1 MPIQIMVLGCYHM
14 ANRHS
19 DIFNLEVAD
28 VRTPTKQAEL
38 EEVCACLKQFRPTKI
53 ALEVI
58 ADRPGLISSI
68 FENYNPERLLES
80 RDEVTQIG
88 LRLAHALGHPVVYGI
103 NELSDTIDYFPFP
116 QVEQFAQ
123 EHQQQAVLE
132 QMFAFGNQLKLDE
145 QKRHQSGTVREL
157 LHWQNTPDNIET
169 EMAQRYMPFLEIGDT
184 EEHPGADLNA
194 MWFLRNAKIFAKL
207 RRIIQADDRILVV
220 FGAGHAYWL
229 RHFAQLTPEFEM
241 IEPNQYLSTSLEFAT
256 Q

>member
-1 MPIQIMVLGCYHM
+1 M

-28 VRTPTKQAEL
+28 VRTPAKQAEL
-38 EEVCACLKQFRPTKI
+38 EKVCGCLKQFQPTKI

-58 ADRPGLISSI
+58 ADRPGLVSSI
-68 FENYNPERLLES
+68 FENYNPERLLDS

-88 LRLAHALGHPVVYGI
+88 LRLAHVLGHQVVYGI

-123 EHQQQAVLE
+123 EHQQQGVLE
-132 QMFAFGNQLKLDE
+132 QMFAFGKQQKLEDE
-145 QKRHQSGTVREL
+145 KRLQTNTVREL
-157 LHWQNTPDNIET
+157 LRRQNEPERFER
-169 EMAQRYMPFLEIGDT
+169 EMKQAYMPMLAVGNT
-184 EEHPGADLNA
+184 ERHPGAELNA

-207 RRIIQADDRILVV
+207 RCIAQTDDRILVV

-229 RHFAQLTPEFEM
+229 RHFVQLTPEFEM
-241 IEPNQYLSTSLEFAT
+241 IEPNQYL
-256 Q
+256 

>member
-58 ADRPGLISSI
+58 ADRPGLVSSI
-68 FENYNPERLLES
+68 FENYSPERLLES

-88 LRLAHALGHPVVYGI
+88 LRLAHVLGHPVVYGI

-123 EHQQQAVLE
+123 EHQQQAVIE
-132 QMFAFGNQLKLDE
+132 QMFAFGDQQKLE
-145 QKRHQSGTVREL
+145 NEKRLQTSTVREL
-157 LHWQNTPDNIET
+157 LRRQNEPERFELEMKQAYIPMLAVGNT
-169 EMAQRYMPFLEIGDT
+169 EQ
-184 EEHPGADLNA
+184 HPGAELNA

-207 RRIIQADDRILVV
+207 RRIVQADDRILVV

-229 RHFAQLTPEFEM
+229 RHFVKLTPEFEM
-241 IEPNQYLSTSLEFAT
+241 IEPNQYL
-256 Q
+256 